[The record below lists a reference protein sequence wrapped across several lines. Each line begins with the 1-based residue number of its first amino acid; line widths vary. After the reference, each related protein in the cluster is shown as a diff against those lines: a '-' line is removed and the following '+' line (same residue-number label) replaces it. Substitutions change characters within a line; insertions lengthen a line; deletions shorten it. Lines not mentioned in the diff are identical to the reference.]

1 MADAENNSPS
11 IPSMVEVINAPGPI
25 TERRILLAHLAGK
38 FFSVVRD
45 PEIAAMIGKPQE
57 ASNGAPWCAQDFMKW
72 IDTIGVKVNVR
83 EVMRVLLAMER
94 VGLLLSGGYQYALP
108 MMGQIFWSNSG
119 DRSQMSGSL
128 YLAEVFGAE
137 VTIPCYNAVTALITA
152 KDQNGDHSS
161 GSGLVLD
168 RSHVVTNRH
177 VVKKMESDIQIHM
190 PEREPVVTET
200 YEPAGVFTVDK
211 ANLHFIKEDPEDIDR
226 DQANDADV
234 AVIEIPLAE
243 GERGLNTLLGMAFRD
258 PNWADETSVFGYPRV
273 QMTTEG
279 DNTVHRGRVVNP
291 AEHLGEVK
299 VERGEVVNPSAHTSP
314 GRKKVFLYSAIARP
328 GNSGGPIVAD
338 DGRVIGLVVEDSA
351 EAPSSGDGGP
361 SSAPF
366 YIGIPS
372 SEVIRTLSELGF
384 GELARMEDWT

>member
-11 IPSMVEVINAPGPI
+11 IPSMVEVINAPGPR

-94 VGLLLSGGYQYALP
+94 VGLLLSGGYQYALA

-279 DNTVHRGRVVNP
+279 DNTVHRGRVVSPPSTSARSRSNG
-291 AEHLGEVK
+291 ARWLTLRRTHL
-299 VERGEVVNPSAHTSP
+299 RGARKCSSTQRSPDRGTAVVRSSP
-314 GRKKVFLYSAIARP
+314 TM
-328 GNSGGPIVAD
+328 VA
-338 DGRVIGLVVEDSA
+338 
-351 EAPSSGDGGP
+351 SSG
-361 SSAPF
+361 SSLKIQPRRHHR
-366 YIGIPS
+366 
-372 SEVIRTLSELGF
+372 V
-384 GELARMEDWT
+384 MEDHPPPRSISAFRQARLSVH